1 MWTGKTS
8 KLNISSRF
16 DFGQY
21 NLMVQNATRI
31 NYPNLGSSNIFMEI
45 KPIKTEK
52 DYYTS
57 LKRIEELWGAKRD
70 TQDGDEFDLLC
81 TLVES
86 YEMKHYPIAPP
97 DPIDAIIFRMEQMGM
112 TKMDMVE
119 YLGSQSRVSEVL
131 NSKRKLSLKMVKS
144 LNKGLKIP
152 AEVLL
157 A

>member
-1 MWTGKTS
+1 
-8 KLNISSRF
+8 
-16 DFGQY
+16 
-21 NLMVQNATRI
+21 
-31 NYPNLGSSNIFMEI
+31 MEI

-70 TQDGDEFDLLC
+70 TPDGDEFDLLC

-144 LNKGLKIP
+144 LYKGLRIP